1 MVTKS
6 GSKSKSATFSEAA
19 AMVVR
24 RACGAR
30 ALPILIHHVICNTRP
45 GGIDTG
51 GCVSSVAFAQACKT
65 LLFVFSFAFPTRP
78 ILALQ

>member
-24 RACGAR
+24 RACFA
-30 ALPILIHHVICNTRP
+30 NF
-45 GGIDTG
+45 DTSYHLQHSGDKYG

-65 LLFVFSFAFPTRP
+65 LLCVLSLAFPTPP

>member
-24 RACGAR
+24 RACFANFDTSYHIQHSAGWDR
-30 ALPILIHHVICNTRP
+30 YGWMCFFRSICSSLQDVVFGLFSRLRP
-45 GGIDTG
+45 
-51 GCVSSVAFAQACKT
+51 
-65 LLFVFSFAFPTRP
+65 PRHP
-78 ILALQ
+78 ALQ